1 MVLDNYVEV
10 EIEGKK
16 YKLCLKNVCAFM
28 AEKELASGKLLV
40 ALAQPPM
47 SLGDMFVL
55 IKYAMLGGG
64 HKLEEEEYF
73 SLFISL
79 IDAAGPVGVFNIILE
94 VIQKAE
100 LIGKN
105 QQAAKKQA

>member
-10 EIEGKK
+10 EIDGAK
-16 YKLCLKNVCAFM
+16 YKLCLKNLYAFM

-40 ALAQPPM
+40 ALAHPPLAM
-47 SLGDMFVL
+47 GDLYVL
-55 IKYAMLGGG
+55 FKYALMGGG
-64 HKLEEEEYF
+64 HEFEEEKYF

-79 IDAAGPVGVFNIILE
+79 NNAVGAVGFFNIILE

-100 LIGKN
+100 IIGKN
-105 QQAAKKQA
+105 PKAAKKA